1 MEDDQIHLSGLSAS
15 GCAWYAWKFLLDHWF
30 EVEQEVSLVV
40 EVVVALE
47 YAVVAQVAL
56 QAEKFS
62 AFCDYALILQL
73 EEYQDSLFRDPRV
86 QNRQYRVHLIR
97 HLCHDRSPLGVL

>member
-30 EVEQEVSLVV
+30 EVEQEVSLVL

-47 YAVVAQVAL
+47 YDVVVLVELEAVKFPAVCDCVSSL
-56 QAEKFS
+56 QP
-62 AFCDYALILQL
+62 
-73 EEYQDSLFRDPRV
+73 EEYQDSPFRDLRV
-86 QNRQYRVHLIR
+86 QNRQYLVHSIL
-97 HLCHDRSPLGVL
+97 HLCHDRFP

>member
-47 YAVVAQVAL
+47 YDVVVLVELEAV
-56 QAEKFS
+56 KFP
-62 AFCDYALILQL
+62 AVCDYALILQL
-73 EEYQDSLFRDPRV
+73 GG
-86 QNRQYRVHLIR
+86 IR
-97 HLCHDRSPLGVL
+97 IPPSATSASKTASTAST